1 MSVVRGTALANYPS
15 LVAGLGGDPATLLR
29 AAGVRD
35 QDVGNYDAFISI
47 RAAIRAIESAA
58 AVTATMDFGRRLA
71 QRQGIEI
78 LGPVG
83 VAARTAATVGD
94 ALAIF
99 NTFMAAYSPVIAIR
113 ITPLA
118 GQRSFIALEFL
129 LDEPASYPQTMELAL
144 GVALGVIRLLLG
156 ADYAPLAVHLPHDP
170 LTPEAFYLQYF
181 GCRPYF
187 AERVGGFTMR
197 TADLSRPLNRGIGAH
212 HRAPAAAH
220 RSGDAQ
226 RGRRAVPPAPENAAT
241 STCGGEHHI
250 RYSGRSGPQGC
261 RRSLPKDHRDRPYPF
276 GT

>member
-197 TADLSRPLNRGIGAH
+197 TADLSRP
-212 HRAPAAAH
+212 
-220 RSGDAQ
+220 ST
-226 RGRRAVPPAPENAAT
+226 AT
-241 STCGGEHHI
+241 MSPTGWSST
-250 RYSGRSGPQGC
+250 
-261 RRSLPKDHRDRPYPF
+261 
-276 GT
+276 T

>member
-144 GVALGVIRLLLG
+144 GGG
-156 ADYAPLAVHLPHDP
+156 ARGDP
-170 LTPEAFYLQYF
+170 VV
-181 GCRPYF
+181 
-187 AERVGGFTMR
+187 VGR
-197 TADLSRPLNRGIGAH
+197 
-212 HRAPAAAH
+212 
-220 RSGDAQ
+220 
-226 RGRRAVPPAPENAAT
+226 
-241 STCGGEHHI
+241 
-250 RYSGRSGPQGC
+250 
-261 RRSLPKDHRDRPYPF
+261 
-276 GT
+276 

>member
-113 ITPLA
+113 ITPRLYDTHVA
-118 GQRSFIALEFL
+118 QL
-129 LDEPASYPQTMELAL
+129 LDEAIYHSEHLHL
-144 GVALGVIRLLLG
+144 G
-156 ADYAPLAVHLPHDP
+156 
-170 LTPEAFYLQYF
+170 
-181 GCRPYF
+181 
-187 AERVGGFTMR
+187 
-197 TADLSRPLNRGIGAH
+197 LS
-212 HRAPAAAH
+212 
-220 RSGDAQ
+220 
-226 RGRRAVPPAPENAAT
+226 
-241 STCGGEHHI
+241 
-250 RYSGRSGPQGC
+250 
-261 RRSLPKDHRDRPYPF
+261 DRHPSA
-276 GT
+276 G